1 MSKFKSFTKEMRKR
15 LGTDVKGFT
24 LIEVIVVL
32 VILAILMAIAIPNV
46 LGYINKAKGT
56 ENELN
61 ARNVFMA
68 AQVETAEILK
78 ENPSVTK
85 DNFGKKHLES
95 VCNLAN
101 IKYVD
106 GQITVVNEAEV
117 TPATDNKNNT
127 PKIVIVIK
135 DSAVSGV
142 QYVPAQTQATEEDQA
157 KIVNYH
163 ADGSINTGVD
173 FNKKETTS
181 TGGSSESK

>member
-78 ENPSVTK
+78 TNPSVTAT
-85 DNFGKKHLES
+85 NFVADSNKHLKS
-95 VCNLAN
+95 ICNLAN
-101 IKYVD
+101 IDYVD
-106 GQITVVNEAEV
+106 GQITVVEDDV
-117 TPATDNKNNT
+117 TTTENAKNT
-127 PKIVIVIK
+127 PKIVIVIE
-135 DSAVSGV
+135 DSAISGV
-142 QYVPAQTQATEEDQA
+142 QYVPAQTQATPEDQA

-163 ADGSINTGVD
+163 SDGSINYGTKFVQS
-173 FNKKETTS
+173 NK
-181 TGGSSESK
+181 

>member
-68 AQVETAEILK
+68 AQVETSELLK
-78 ENPSVTK
+78 ENKYITADTFDTTNINAIK
-85 DNFGKKHLES
+85 E
-95 VCNLAN
+95 LAN
-101 IKYVD
+101 IDASATVEAVD
-106 GQITVVNEAEV
+106 ESTVTNATKNEGDYPV
-117 TPATDNKNNT
+117 I
-127 PKIVIVIK
+127 KIVINKNAI
-135 DSAVSGV
+135 SGV
-142 QYVPAQTQATEEDQA
+142 QYVPGQTGDEDL
-157 KIVNYH
+157 
-163 ADGSINTGVD
+163 
-173 FNKKETTS
+173 
-181 TGGSSESK
+181 